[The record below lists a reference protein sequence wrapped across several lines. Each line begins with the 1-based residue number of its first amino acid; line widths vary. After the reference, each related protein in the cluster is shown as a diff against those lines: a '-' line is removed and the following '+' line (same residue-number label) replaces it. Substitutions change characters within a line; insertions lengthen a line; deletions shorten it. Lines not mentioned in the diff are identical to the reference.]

1 MDSLQIKLVTN
12 KEDFEQVINIR
23 KEVFIKGQNVP
34 LDIEIDGLDPESEH
48 FIAYLENEPIGCA
61 RIRTNKNYARL
72 ERIAILKK
80 YRCNGFGTELTKF
93 LIDYCRKQNYV
104 EIILHSQNYVIDFYK
119 KFGFKIKGET
129 FLEANI
135 EHKEMVLDIS

>member
-12 KEDFEQVINIR
+12 KEEFEHVINIR

-34 LDIEIDGLDPESEH
+34 LDIEIDGLDSESEH
-48 FIAYLENEPIGCA
+48 FIAYLGNEPIGCA
-61 RIRTNKNYARL
+61 RIRTNKKYARL
-72 ERIAILKK
+72 ERIAIIKK
-80 YRCNGFGTELTKF
+80 HRCKGFGTKLTNF

-104 EIILHSQNYVIDFYK
+104 EIVMHSQNYVIDFYK
-119 KFGFKIKGET
+119 KFGFKTRGET

>member
-1 MDSLQIKLVTN
+1 VDSLQIKLVTN
-12 KEDFEQVINIR
+12 KEEFEHVINIR

-48 FIAYLENEPIGCA
+48 FIAYLGNEPIGCA
-61 RIRTNKNYARL
+61 RIRTNKKYARL
-72 ERIAILKK
+72 ERIAIIKK
-80 YRCNGFGTELTKF
+80 HRCKGFGTKLTNF